1 MAYDLVIKDARIID
15 GSGMASYR
23 GDVAVQ
29 NGRIVDLGRVDGASR
44 HTIHAD
50 GQVVAPGFIDV
61 HTHFDAQLLW
71 DPLGTSSCWHGVT
84 TVVPGN
90 CGFALAPCKPEQR
103 EAVVGTLLR
112 AEGMSQEAIESGVT
126 WQWTTIGEYLD
137 TLDQRLGLNVAA
149 LIGHNAVRYYV
160 MGDEAS
166 ERQATA
172 DEIAAMQQLVRDGM
186 AAGAFGLSTNQ
197 NPNHYNADGR
207 PVPSRLATDAELLAL
222 GEALREGNR
231 GIFQISR
238 GQKLV
243 PETAAF
249 SHQFSLQTGRPVLWS
264 SIAQRQQHAPD
275 RWKKLLA
282 LAEASFHA
290 GGQSYAMVSPRSVDF
305 QFTLRTVTIIF
316 DDMLA
321 WKTALAHSGDAL
333 VAALQDPA
341 TRQAMRAAVADTS
354 TPTLFGGRWDTL
366 EVKKVRRAEHKRFE
380 GKSIRELARM
390 VGKDELDA
398 FLDLALAEDLKTAF
412 VRKGTISNEEALRV
426 LFNSRYTLLGLSDAG
441 AHVASDCGYAF
452 STNLLSTWVR
462 ERQLMSLEEAVYR
475 LTFNLASV
483 FGMRDRGLIRPGMQ
497 ADLVVFDPDTVAPLE
512 EEMVA
517 DLPAGEP
524 RLVQKARG
532 YRALVVNGELL
543 LENGEHTGAYPG
555 RVLRSNAGRAV

>member
-1 MAYDLVIKDARIID
+1 MAYDLVLKDARIID

-29 NGRIVDLGRVDGASR
+29 DGRIVDVGRVDGTSQR
-44 HTIHAD
+44 TIQAD
-50 GQVVAPGFIDV
+50 GQVVSPGFIDI

-112 AEGMSQEAIESGVT
+112 AEGMSQEAIESGVR
-126 WQWTTIGEYLD
+126 WQWITIGEYLD
-137 TLDQRLGLNVAA
+137 ALDQWLGLNAAA

-172 DEIAAMQQLVRDGM
+172 DEMTAMQHLVRDGM

-207 PVPSRLATDAELLAL
+207 PVPSRFTTDAELLAL
-222 GEALREGNR
+222 GEVLRECNR

-249 SHQFSLQTGRPVLWS
+249 SKQFSLQTGRLVLWS

-275 RWKKLLA
+275 RWKHLLA
-282 LAEASFHA
+282 LAEQAFQA
-290 GGQSYAMVSPRSVDF
+290 GAQSYGMVSPRSVDF

-316 DDMLA
+316 DDMPA
-321 WKTALAHSGDAL
+321 WKTALAKSGDEL
-333 VAALQDPA
+333 VAALRDVA

-354 TPTLFGGRWDTL
+354 TPTLFGGRWNTL
-366 EVKKVRRAEHKRFE
+366 EVKKVRRDAHKQYE
-380 GKSIRELARM
+380 GKSIQELARM

-412 VRKGTISNEEALRV
+412 VRKGTIANEDALKV
-426 LFNSRYTLLGLSDAG
+426 LFKSRYTLLGLSDAG

-452 STNLLSTWVR
+452 STNLLT
-462 ERQLMSLEEAVYR
+462 
-475 LTFNLASV
+475 
-483 FGMRDRGLIRPGMQ
+483 
-497 ADLVVFDPDTVAPLE
+497 
-512 EEMVA
+512 
-517 DLPAGEP
+517 
-524 RLVQKARG
+524 RG
-532 YRALVVNGELL
+532 YGSA
-543 LENGEHTGAYPG
+543 
-555 RVLRSNAGRAV
+555 SS